1 MESVYEAIQK
11 TKQRRDRHI
20 ISPRASAAAAVMVHK
35 SDHKSE
41 ITGVENDRERKLE
54 MNSFDFR

>member
-1 MESVYEAIQK
+1 MDSVS
-11 TKQRRDRHI
+11 TKLFKRQSSVVTVT
-20 ISPRASAAAAVMVHK
+20 SPRTSAANTVMVHK

>member
-1 MESVYEAIQK
+1 MDSVS
-11 TKQRRDRHI
+11 TKLFKRQSSVVTVA
-20 ISPRASAAAAVMVHK
+20 SPRASTASATVMVHK

>member
-1 MESVYEAIQK
+1 MESVYEAMLFKRQSSVV
-11 TKQRRDRHI
+11 TVT
-20 ISPRASAAAAVMVHK
+20 SPRASAAAAVMVHK